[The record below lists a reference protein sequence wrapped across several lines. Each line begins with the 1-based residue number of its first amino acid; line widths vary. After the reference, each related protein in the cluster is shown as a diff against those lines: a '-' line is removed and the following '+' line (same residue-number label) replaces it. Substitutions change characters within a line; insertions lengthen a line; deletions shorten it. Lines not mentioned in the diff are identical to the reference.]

1 MAAHFFF
8 SDFFFSSEMDT
19 AIDDSSLVSPAA
31 PFCSIKEI
39 RDPLQCFYSRQQRRF
54 KAQRDMN
61 QVCGGAEAQFMD
73 TQAHKWPLRP
83 HVHTAIPF
91 SAICLGDVTKKSLA
105 GPTVEH
111 MFGDNQLPSV
121 NRWNQPPPSHSLA
134 LIFTFSLF
142 LWRCSAA
149 IYCPWRVGQ
158 VSQTAA

>member
-1 MAAHFFF
+1 MKWTRRLMTTPWFLLLRPSAASRKLGIR
-8 SDFFFSSEMDT
+8 SDVFT
-19 AIDDSSLVSPAA
+19 AG
-31 PFCSIKEI
+31 KE
-39 RDPLQCFYSRQQRRF
+39 QRRF
-54 KAQRDMN
+54 KVQRDMN
-61 QVCGGAEAQFMD
+61 QVCGVAEAQFMD

-83 HVHTAIPF
+83 HVHTAIPS

-121 NRWNQPPPSHSLA
+121 NRWNLAPPSDSLA

-142 LWRCSAA
+142 LWGSSAA